1 MTGDTQTANV
11 INANLVLLETVA
23 SVVIIWFIKIEDRV
37 SRFLMRFMYLALV
50 IYLCYFVLPLLGL
63 IPMTELNLYPASLN
77 NLFTGIIL
85 QVILGRLTQ
94 LQLREKWQLQVEIQ
108 AVNEKMKWEIT
119 RRIEAASFMAMLMHE
134 LKNPLATIRIAAQS
148 LISDRAIE
156 ITDQTKRIKNIQK
169 SVEGI
174 DAVLER
180 CIETDRLEQGAITVN
195 KKSHDVS
202 LLLARW
208 CSSKVQYKRVFPT
221 LPTQLNAEVDAP
233 LLYMVM
239 RNLLNNAL
247 TYSPDGSNVSLI
259 LTERFVKASADND
272 AFNGFVIEVHNQVGR
287 AGAPDPA
294 RVFEKYYRAPGAHHV
309 TGTGLGLY
317 WVHNVATML
326 SGGIHYRPYDNNVM
340 FELWLP
346 R

>member
-1 MTGDTQTANV
+1 
-11 INANLVLLETVA
+11 
-23 SVVIIWFIKIEDRV
+23 
-37 SRFLMRFMYLALV
+37 MYLALV
-50 IYLCYFVLPLLGL
+50 IYMCYFVLPLLGL
-63 IPMTELNLYPASLN
+63 IPMTELNLYPALLS
-77 NLFTGIIL
+77 NLFMGIML
-85 QVILGRLTQ
+85 QIILGRRTQ
-94 LQLREKWQLQVEIQ
+94 LQLREKWQLQVAIQ

-326 SGGIHYRPYDNNVM
+326 GGGIHYRPYDNNVM